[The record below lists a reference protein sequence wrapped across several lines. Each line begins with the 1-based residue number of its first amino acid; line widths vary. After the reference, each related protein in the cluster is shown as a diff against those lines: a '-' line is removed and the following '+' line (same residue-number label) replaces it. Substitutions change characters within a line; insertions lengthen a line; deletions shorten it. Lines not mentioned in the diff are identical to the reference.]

1 MSKKRRLF
9 FLAAL
14 GAVGTAWSVS
24 KRALQR
30 WENLELDEVEKPGQT
45 VLVGDVGIHYV
56 EAGKG
61 PVLLLLHGLG
71 ASAFSF
77 RRLIPLLAPHARVI
91 AIDLKG
97 FGYSE
102 RPPDGDYSLSAHAR
116 AVRDFM
122 DVMGIEKASVLGHSL
137 GGAIAMHLAGT
148 WPERVERLVLV
159 SSATQS
165 EVSRAVRGARFFRLF
180 LPLVAV
186 LTLQNRRFRSLSMR
200 SAVYD
205 PASLTDELMEGYM
218 RPTRIRGHL
227 RSLGELMV
235 DRAKD
240 PSIDPSAIRQPT
252 LIIWGEGDRWLP
264 SSNGRRLQQQIP
276 GARMVVVE
284 KAGHLV
290 PEEQPEET
298 AEAVIDFLQSR

>member
-14 GAVGTAWSVS
+14 GAVGTAWSFS

-30 WENLELDEVEKPGQT
+30 WENLELDEVEKPGRS
-45 VLVGDVGIHYV
+45 VRVGDIDMHYV
-56 EAGKG
+56 EAGRG
-61 PVLLLLHGLG
+61 PALLLLHGLG
-71 ASAFSF
+71 ASTFSF
-77 RRLIPLLAPHARVI
+77 RRLIPLLAPHLRAI
-91 AIDLKG
+91 ALDLKG

-102 RPPDGDYSLSAHAR
+102 RPRDGDYSLSAHAR
-116 AVRDFM
+116 TIRDFM
-122 DVMGIEKASVLGHSL
+122 DVMGIEKASVLGHSM
-137 GGAIAMHLAGT
+137 GGAVAMHLAAAY
-148 WPERVERLVLV
+148 PERIERLILV

-165 EVSRAVRGARFFRLF
+165 EVSRAVRGARFLRLF
-180 LPLVAV
+180 LPLVAM
-186 LTLQNRRFRSLSMR
+186 LTLQNRWFRRLSLS
-200 SAVYD
+200 SAVVD
-205 PASLTDELMEGYM
+205 PSYLTEDVMEGYI

-240 PSIDPSAIRQPT
+240 PRIDPSAIHQPT
-252 LIIWGEGDRWLP
+252 LIIWGGGDRWLP
-264 SSNGRRLQQQIP
+264 PSNGRRLQQQIP

-298 AEAVIDFLQSR
+298 ANAIIDFLRSE